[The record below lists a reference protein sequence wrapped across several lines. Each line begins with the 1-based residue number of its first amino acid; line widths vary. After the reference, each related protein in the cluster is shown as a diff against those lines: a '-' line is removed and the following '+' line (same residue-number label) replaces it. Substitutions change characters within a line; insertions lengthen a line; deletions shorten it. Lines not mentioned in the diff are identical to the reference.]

1 VVGGGAVW
9 GLMDDMVDRWECGA
23 SRQRFVEEGRCRRA
37 CCRCS
42 IGELSGTGSPGA
54 TGSGMKCYMVAAGRM
69 LDGLA
74 RVGAEVSSVS
84 SPRHANAG
92 TLDGPGCILQSLL
105 LPISTHNLKTC
116 TSISWTA
123 WIKVLVVTTW
133 SLHICFR
140 YLIPFH
146 SCFFPYSIK

>member
-9 GLMDDMVDRWECGA
+9 GLMDDMVDGRAARRDRG
-23 SRQRFVEEGRCRRA
+23 FVEEDRCRRA

-42 IGELSGTGSPGA
+42 TGELSGTGSPGA

-69 LDGLA
+69 MVGLA

-84 SPRHANAG
+84 SPRNANAG
-92 TLDGPGCILQSLL
+92 TLDGPCCTLRSLL
-105 LPISTHNLKTC
+105 SPISTHNLRTC
-116 TSISWTA
+116 TSIPWTA

-133 SLHICFR
+133 TLHVYF
-140 YLIPFH
+140 YDVIPFH
-146 SCFFPYSIK
+146 SYFFPYSIR